1 MITWTSDKS
10 GSASTGVVRT
20 AAGLK
25 KAIATLRDIERKAG
39 ADRVLANMALAARFI
54 AVGALL
60 REESRGAHARS
71 DFPAAEGS
79 FAARTFLTLEDIDDI
94 GARASVIAPSA
105 WEWQAGAA
113 R

>member
-1 MITWTSDKS
+1 MCDHA
-10 GSASTGVVRT
+10 GLLRSATGLRAALRSLAALAGQPGAPTADALT
-20 AAGLK
+20 AAN
-25 KAIATLRDIERKAG
+25 A
-39 ADRVLANMALAARFI
+39 ALVARLVV
-54 AVGALL
+54 ASALL